1 MSNENVLSEVWL
13 KASILGAIW
22 AASEII
28 LGSFLH
34 NLHVPFKGNILTAI
48 GFILMI
54 SVSYKWKDKGLF
66 WRSGLICALMKTMSP
81 SAVIFGPMVAI
92 FAEALLLETS
102 VRILGRNAAGYLL
115 GTSLAMSW
123 ILAQKIFNYILY
135 YGFDIVEIYAGLLDY
150 AERQLNTQVDFF
162 WLPVLILLVVYVLFG
177 WLTVFI
183 GMRIGRRLI
192 TQSAGDVPLI
202 QKKASAWQINRER
215 DFPYS
220 LKWLA
225 FNITALVGTL
235 ILITTTPYYIWMP
248 LSPALVTI
256 WALRYKRALRQISKP
271 KFWIFFVFITLLS
284 SILITTVNGNEN
296 TWQDG
301 FMIGIQMN
309 FRAAVLIVGF
319 TVLGTELYNPGI
331 RNYLSNSSFRQ
342 LPASLEIAFE
352 SLPFIIGN
360 LPDARTFLKKP
371 ASAVK
376 TLIGYAEYRFS
387 ELSSR
392 HEPVILLITGKIAE
406 GKTSL
411 LIDLSN
417 RLKDI
422 GIPTGGFYSPRVMK
436 DDVTTGYNI
445 VDVSTG
451 ESWEFLKKAKENEIA
466 DIGKFRMNKEALVK
480 GHQLLSPGNIS
491 GKKVVIIDEV
501 GRLEL
506 EGQGWRK
513 SVDYLLSLS
522 NICLVVSVRKEFTE
536 EVIRNFGLR
545 DPEVFKV
552 SHANPQDLSNTII
565 SKLNININT

>member
-1 MSNENVLSEVWL
+1 MSKENVLSEVWL

-92 FAEALLLETS
+92 LAEALLLEIS
-102 VRILGRNAAGYLL
+102 VRMLGRNAAGYLL

-177 WLTVFI
+177 WLTVFVA
-183 GMRIGRRLI
+183 MRIGRSLI
-192 TQSAGDVPLI
+192 TQSAGDVSPA

-284 SILITTVNGNEN
+284 SILITTMNGNER

-319 TVLGTELYNPGI
+319 TVLGTELYNP
-331 RNYLSNSSFRQ
+331 RVRDYLAGSYFRQ
-342 LPASLEIAFE
+342 VPAALELAFE
-352 SLPFIIGN
+352 SLPFIIAN
-360 LPDARTFLKKP
+360 LPDARTFLRKP
-371 ASAVK
+371 ASVIKILVEYADHRLHELTVK
-376 TLIGYAEYRFS
+376 
-387 ELSSR
+387 
-392 HEPVILLITGKIAE
+392 EPVVFIVTGGVSG
-406 GKTSL
+406 GKTTML
-411 LIDLSN
+411 ACLAGKLD
-417 RLKDI
+417 KK
-422 GIPTGGFYSPRVMK
+422 GIAAGGFYSPRILEG
-436 DDVTTGYNI
+436 DITTGYDI

-451 ESWEFLKKAKENEIA
+451 ESWEFMRKARDNETA
-466 DIGKFRMNKEALVK
+466 DIGKYRVNKETLVK
-480 GHQLLSPGNIS
+480 GHQLLSPGRIS
-491 GKKVVIIDEV
+491 DKKVVIIDEV
-501 GRLEL
+501 GRFEM
-506 EGQGWRK
+506 EGKGWRD
-513 SVDYLLSLS
+513 SLQYLLRLPG
-522 NICLVVSVRKEFTE
+522 IILVLAVRKDFLEPVKE
-536 EVIRNFGLR
+536 EFGLN
-545 DPEVFKV
+545 DAEIFEVPT
-552 SHANPQDLSNTII
+552 STSSELLQRII
-565 SKLNININT
+565 SRIKNLSGH

>member
-1 MSNENVLSEVWL
+1 MSNENLLSEVWL

-552 SHANPQDLSNTII
+552 SHTNPQDLSNTII
-565 SKLNININT
+565 SKLNINTNT